1 MASSSIWTIYS
12 YINSI
17 MKRKYG
23 WKNSSMCKEY
33 ISSSKPAILGM
44 AKRLSSQSSQS
55 SQEVTVNGDTLKL
68 ESEEEQVI
76 ADMEEDDDMLEN
88 AGISSQ
94 RIFNESG
101 TGQQCLVEAT
111 IKEAMSAIPGNKRAD
126 IKVFVIN
133 KMSGNINL

>member
-1 MASSSIWTIYS
+1 MTWSSSDSGLLRFT
-12 YINSI
+12 
-17 MKRKYG
+17 
-23 WKNSSMCKEY
+23 
-33 ISSSKPAILGM
+33 PILP
-44 AKRLSSQSSQS
+44 LHNP
-55 SQEVTVNGDTLKL
+55 VNGDTRKP

-94 RIFNESG
+94 RSFNESG

-111 IKEAMSAIPGNKRAD
+111 IKETLSAIPGNKRAD

>member
-1 MASSSIWTIYS
+1 MNRS
-12 YINSI
+12 
-17 MKRKYG
+17 
-23 WKNSSMCKEY
+23 
-33 ISSSKPAILGM
+33 
-44 AKRLSSQSSQS
+44 SSQSSQS
-55 SQEVTVNGDTLKL
+55 IQEVTVNGDTRKP

-94 RIFNESG
+94 RSFNESG

-111 IKEAMSAIPGNKRAD
+111 IKETMSAIPGNKRAD

>member
-1 MASSSIWTIYS
+1 MAGRTPPCVRSTSPPVSQPSW
-12 YINSI
+12 
-17 MKRKYG
+17 G
-23 WKNSSMCKEY
+23 WQ
-33 ISSSKPAILGM
+33 
-44 AKRLSSQSSQS
+44 RLSSQSSQS

-94 RIFNESG
+94 RSFNESG

-111 IKEAMSAIPGNKRAD
+111 IKEAMSAILGNKRTD